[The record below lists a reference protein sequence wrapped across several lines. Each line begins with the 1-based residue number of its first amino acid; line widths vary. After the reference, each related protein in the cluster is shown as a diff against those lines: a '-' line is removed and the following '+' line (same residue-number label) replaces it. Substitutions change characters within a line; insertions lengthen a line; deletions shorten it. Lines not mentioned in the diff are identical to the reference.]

1 MYAWQYQE
9 AFVPRLCTDFTHLS
23 LSLCQG
29 KQVQLRSNHAL
40 DKEASS
46 IIINGQRILCW
57 VNDRAGRLLGSA
69 LTGQEWSIWVRFN
82 LQRGCRIIRRT
93 FRNGIPRIESNKVA
107 AAIKK
112 IIKKKGTRPP
122 AIPTVIFACWLIAR
136 SEASR
141 PCTVNRNECW
151 QPRWTTIKFICKY
164 LSFRHPVARS

>member
-1 MYAWQYQE
+1 MSVRMTVSRSFRTKVVHWFYSS
-9 AFVPRLCTDFTHLS
+9 LS

-40 DKEASS
+40 NKEASS

-112 IIKKKGTRPP
+112 QLFKKTKKKYTTTSNTYSNFCLLTDSP
-122 AIPTVIFACWLIAR
+122 FW
-136 SEASR
+136 SEQAVYR
-141 PCTVNRNECW
+141 QQKWVL
-151 QPRWTTIKFICKY
+151 TT
-164 LSFRHPVARS
+164 